1 MTLNVEREAHMARKP
16 LYLRSMDPGNSFAL
30 NMRIADAVMDYVE
43 ARVDNTPEEAEML
56 REVKRRLREITHNVE
71 TNGALVSSFMLG

>member
-1 MTLNVEREAHMARKP
+1 MARKP